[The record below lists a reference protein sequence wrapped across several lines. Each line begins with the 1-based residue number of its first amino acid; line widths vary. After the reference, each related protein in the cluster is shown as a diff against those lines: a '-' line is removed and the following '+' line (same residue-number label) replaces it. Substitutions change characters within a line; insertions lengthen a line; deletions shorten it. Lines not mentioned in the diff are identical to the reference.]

1 MIGRRKMPDI
11 VSNIPFLNNAKQG
24 NNSILRYLITIILSL
39 IVASLVAGAFLAI
52 FIVIWVLLF
61 KQGLNVEVFLNQLLK
76 DPLFLIVMV
85 GLSFSISYLF
95 LYLCVRF
102 IHKKTFISII
112 NTGNKV
118 RWKKIGIG
126 AVAWLG
132 IIVILDIISYL
143 IDPGSFK
150 ISLNPQGFW
159 ILALLAL
166 IAFPIQA
173 SFEEVFFR
181 GYLMQG
187 ISLIFERPWVVL
199 MVTSLCFALLHW
211 WNGGTVVMSLSIV
224 MGTFIIGLMLG
235 ILTMADN
242 GIELAIG
249 VHIINNLYV
258 SVIHSSPDGGLGNLP
273 SLVVSPSDPYLSPVI
288 LALAAVILIG
298 VLFRNR
304 REDVLRIFKS

>member
-1 MIGRRKMPDI
+1 MSNF
-11 VSNIPFLNNAKQG
+11 VSTIPFLNNARQG
-24 NNSILRYLITIILSL
+24 KNSIWRYLITIFLAL
-39 IVASLVAGAFLAI
+39 IVASFVAGAFLAI
-52 FIVIWVLLF
+52 FILIWVLLF
-61 KQGLNVEVFLNQLLK
+61 KQSFNVDIFYQLLS
-76 DPLFLIVMV
+76 DPLFLIFLLF
-85 GLSFSISYLF
+85 LSFSISYLF

-102 IHKKTFISII
+102 IHEKNFISII

-126 AVAWLG
+126 ALAWLG
-132 IIVILDIISYL
+132 IIVILDVISYL
-143 IDPGSFK
+143 IDPTSFK
-150 ISLNPQGFW
+150 ISFNPQGFW
-159 ILALLAL
+159 LLALLAL

-187 ISLIFERPWVVL
+187 FSLVLKRPWVVL
-199 MVTSLCFALLHW
+199 LATSIFFSLLHW
-211 WNGGTVVMSLSIV
+211 WNGGTVIMSLSIV

-242 GIELAIG
+242 GIELAVG

-258 SVIHSSPDGGLGNLP
+258 SVIHSSPEGGLGNLP
-273 SLVVSPSDPYLSPVI
+273 SLMVSPSDPYLSPLI
-288 LALAAVILIG
+288 LALAAVILIW

-304 REDVLRIFKS
+304 REDVLRIFKN

>member
-24 NNSILRYLITIILSL
+24 NNSIWRYLITIILSF
-39 IVASLVAGAFLAI
+39 IVASFVAGAFLAI

-61 KQGLNVEVFLNQLLK
+61 KQGLNVEFFLNQLLK

-95 LYLCVRF
+95 LFLCVRF

-126 AVAWLG
+126 ALAWLA

-143 IDPGSFK
+143 IDQTSFK
-150 ISLNPQGFW
+150 VSLNPQSFW

-199 MVTSLCFALLHW
+199 MVTSLCFSLLHW
-211 WNGGTVVMSLSIV
+211 FNGGNIVMSISIV
-224 MGTFIIGLMLG
+224 LGTFIIGLMLG